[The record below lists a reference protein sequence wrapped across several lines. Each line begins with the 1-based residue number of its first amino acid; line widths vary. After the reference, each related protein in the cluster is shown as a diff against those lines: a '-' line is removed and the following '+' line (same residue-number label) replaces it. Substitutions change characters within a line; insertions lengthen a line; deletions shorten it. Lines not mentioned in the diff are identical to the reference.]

1 MKSQL
6 YFKLNNEDIPIII
19 KRSRRQSLTLSLNA
33 AGDITIKAPLYIL
46 KRDIQF
52 FIKKQSEWL
61 TKRLI
66 ISRGNIREFSFTPGS
81 KVPYMGDDFLLQEG
95 SHKRGI
101 ITDKNLLVLP
111 KNYKNPEVELIK
123 WYRDTTRKKLTEM
136 VNYYTDIMGIKYNRI
151 FIKAQKSRWGSCSG
165 KGNLNFNWKIILTP
179 EELIKYLV
187 IHEVCHL
194 IEMNHSINF
203 WNLVEKYDPSY
214 RKNRKSL
221 QKYGYY
227 LLSFLE

>member
-6 YFKLNNEDIPIII
+6 YFKLNSEHIPILI
-19 KRSRRQSLTLSLNA
+19 KRSRRKSLTLSLNA
-33 AGDITIKAPLYIL
+33 AGDITIKAPHYFL
-46 KRDIQF
+46 KRDIQH
-52 FIKKQSEWL
+52 FILKQSDWI
-61 TKRLI
+61 TKRLLL
-66 ISRGNIREFSFTPGS
+66 SRENIRHFSFTTGS
-81 KVPYMGDDFLLQEG
+81 YIPYMGTELLLQEG

-101 ITDKNLLVLP
+101 IKDKNLIFLP
-111 KNYKNPEVELIK
+111 KNDKTPESELIK
-123 WYRDTTRKKLTEM
+123 WYRNSARETLAKY
-136 VNYYTDIMGIKYNRI
+136 VNYYTELMGIEYNKI

-165 KGNLNFNWKIILTP
+165 KGNLNFNWKIILTS

-203 WNLVEKYDPSY
+203 WQLVERYDPLY
-214 RKNRKSL
+214 RKNRKDL